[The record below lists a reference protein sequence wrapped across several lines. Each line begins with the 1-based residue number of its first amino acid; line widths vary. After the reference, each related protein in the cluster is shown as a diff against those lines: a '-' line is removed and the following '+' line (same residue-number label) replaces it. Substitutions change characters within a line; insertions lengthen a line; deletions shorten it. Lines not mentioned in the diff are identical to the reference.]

1 MKNALTSIALET
13 TAREHNAITLVATIL
28 LKYGIAPIA
37 CIYLGY
43 ILMLKDATIEK
54 NNDRLVNLVEKQT
67 AATVQNTQ
75 VLTSLQEVIK
85 ANTSKLNEIEWKTP
99 R

>member
-1 MKNALTSIALET
+1 MKNTLTSIALET
-13 TAREHNAITLVATIL
+13 AAKDHNAITLITTIL

-54 NNDRLVNLVEKQT
+54 NNDRLVELVEKQT

-75 VLTSLQEVIK
+75 VLLSLQEVIK
-85 ANTSKLNEIEWKTP
+85 TNTAKLTEIEWKK
-99 R
+99 